1 MTPRQRGA
9 DTTGRLL
16 EAALAVHA
24 SHGTGGVTVPAV
36 LAASGVSAGS
46 LYHHFGSLEGLMA
59 ALYARCMGELLDA
72 LVSVT
77 VPARTAAAGVRA
89 LVRGYLEFVAA
100 HPRAAAVV
108 HSVAWTGFTAENRAV
123 VQAVKGPR
131 MEALLG
137 WVRPHVAGGRVVAL
151 PDDVLEVLLIGPAA
165 EAARRWLAGA
175 PGVDLAEAIT
185 LLPERVWRSVQ
196 DGGAPPT

>member
-1 MTPRQRGA
+1 MTPRQRGT
-9 DTTGRLL
+9 DTAGRLL

-46 LYHHFGSLEGLMA
+46 LYHHFGSIEGLIA

-72 LVSVT
+72 LVADT
-77 VPARTAAAGVRA
+77 VPADTAPVGVRA

-100 HPRAAAVV
+100 HPRTAAVV
-108 HSVAWTGFTAENRAV
+108 HSVAWTGFSPENRAV

-131 MEALLG
+131 IAALLA
-137 WVRPHVAGGRVVAL
+137 WAHPHMAAGRMIAL
-151 PDDVLEVLLIGPAA
+151 PDAVLEVLLIGPAA
-165 EAARRWLAGA
+165 EAARRWLAGV
-175 PGVDLAEAIT
+175 PGVDLVEAIAV
-185 LLPERVWRSVQ
+185 LPERVWRSVQ
-196 DGGAPPT
+196 VDGSSTP